1 MKTVPHDQQDFEDVA
16 TTTVRLGRKV
26 TRLARETQAGGTS
39 RNVDF
44 VSRCLDRV
52 GNRRAFDQRDDAS
65 LEQVRR
71 ILVADLETECRGAST
86 GFVEVGYDGDGP
98 IVEVR
103 TRSVYTQRGEDL
115 LRLLDL
121 FDAFMAAREE
131 TLDRAAAER
140 AIRRLMSEY

>member
-1 MKTVPHDQQDFEDVA
+1 MKTVPHDQQDFEDIA
-16 TTTVRLGRKV
+16 TTTVRLGRQV
-26 TRLARETQAGGTS
+26 TRLARETQAGSTS

-52 GNRRAFDQRDDAS
+52 DNRRAFDQRDDAS

-71 ILVADLETECRGAST
+71 IIADDLETECLGTST
-86 GFVEVGYDGDGP
+86 DFVEVGYDGDGP
-98 IVEVR
+98 VIAVR
-103 TRSVYTQRGEDL
+103 ERTAYTQRGEDL

-121 FDAFMAAREE
+121 FDAFMAARDA

-140 AIRRLMSEY
+140 AIRRLASG